1 MIKNKSDHS
10 LVYTDEF
17 INTIEQDFVF
27 SNKPINRFKV
37 KLETTKNQNAEKK
50 TLLEELKKNINSIEN
65 CNLKSN
71 SNHLILGDGKPDSPI
86 MLIGEAPSAIEDEAG
101 KTFQGE
107 VGTLLD
113 KMLLAIE
120 IKRDSIYLS
129 YAINFRPPEDV
140 LSWAAERD
148 AKIVFSNSPE
158 AAVDQAIAVNTDC
171 WVSMSDNPEEAAARA
186 KAFEPYR
193 VNLSDNGVF
202 LHCLPAYR
210 GNEVEARVIDG
221 PQSVVFDEAENRNH
235 IQKAILL
242 WCFEG

>member
-71 SNHLILGDGKPDSPI
+71 SNNLILGDGKPDSPI
-86 MLIGEAPSAIEDEAG
+86 MLIGEAPSAIEDESG

-129 YAINFRPPEDV
+129 YAINFRPPEDRKPTSQEIKRYSIFLKKHISIIDPKLIIV
-140 LSWAAERD
+140 MGSSAMEALTGSGN
-148 AKIVFSNSPE
+148 KISKE
-158 AAVDQAIAVNTDC
+158 
-171 WVSMSDNPEEAAARA
+171 
-186 KAFEPYR
+186 
-193 VNLSDNGVF
+193 
-202 LHCLPAYR
+202 R
-210 GNEVEARVIDG
+210 GNWKEIILDNKTYPMMISFNPSYLIRF
-221 PQSVVFDEAENRNH
+221 PENKKYSWEDLKKIRDK
-235 IQKAILL
+235 IKELKIKL
-242 WCFEG
+242 